1 MHKTDRI
8 YVAGHRGMV
17 GSAVVRALNAAG
29 YANLVTRT
37 HKELD
42 LLDPAAVRAFY
53 ADEKPDVAVICAAR
67 VGGIGANSSGNAYCA
82 LWPQPSSRKRSFE
95 GASIVSR

>member
-1 MHKTDRI
+1 MRKEDRI

-29 YANLVTRT
+29 YADIVTRT

-53 ADEKPDVAVICAAR
+53 SEARPDVAVISTLAPPMTQILMGFSC
-67 VGGIGANSSGNAYCA
+67 
-82 LWPQPSSRKRSFE
+82 P
-95 GASIVSR
+95 